1 MILLN
6 NVGKEELMRK
16 NKFKYLI
23 NKNKGLTLVAL
34 IITTIFP
41 YDENVK
47 YSNNKG
53 FLLESI

>member
-1 MILLN
+1 
-6 NVGKEELMRK
+6 MRK